1 MNNLNTTIDKVAMSE
16 FDMHYYQ
23 LGDNEKQ
30 WCHDEM
36 LNNKKWLAP
45 FWKQPGYQSE
55 TDKLCEELT
64 NIYIHNKI
72 KQTYE
77 YKSTN

>member
-1 MNNLNTTIDKVAMSE
+1 MNNLNTTIDKIAMSE

-36 LNNKKWLAP
+36 VNNPKWLKKEWEDPMWTMGAKWAAGLP
-45 FWKQPGYQSE
+45 
-55 TDKLCEELT
+55 
-64 NIYIHNKI
+64 IYK
-72 KQTYE
+72 TY
-77 YKSTN
+77 K

>member
-36 LNNKKWLAP
+36 VNNPKWLKKD
-45 FWKQPGYQSE
+45 FE
-55 TDKLCEELT
+55 HTEF
-64 NIYIHNKI
+64 
-72 KQTYE
+72 
-77 YKSTN
+77 YKSNLHLKYKTYTN